1 MGKQEQA
8 DGLKDW
14 QKERV
19 RTMTAAQGLKR
30 QGICYICRDLE
41 TGEVFGKQH
50 VLHEDEVY
58 RVVLDSY
65 PINPGH
71 AIVTYKPH
79 REGLTSLDSQEAA
92 RIFKAIVSIAKAIE
106 KALHAEKV
114 YLLSMPDGPS
124 CHLVFQ
130 LIPRFEG
137 QPMGMQL
144 LRKERRPL
152 KDGADVAR
160 RIAAVLG
167 SASGA
172 AAAPNAMSDE
182 TKEMDRPPA
191 GEAETEA

>member
-1 MGKQEQA
+1 MGKQESVKQ
-8 DGLKDW
+8 LKDW

-19 RTMTAAQGLKR
+19 RIMTAAQGLKR
-30 QGICYICRDLE
+30 QGVCYICKDLE

-58 RVVLDSY
+58 RVVLDSF

-79 REGLTSLDSQEAA
+79 REDLGELNAQEAG
-92 RIFKAIVSIAKAIE
+92 RIFKAIVCMAKAIE
-106 KALHAEKV
+106 VALHAEKV

-160 RIAAVLG
+160 RIKAVLG
-167 SASGA
+167 SNSGPA
-172 AAAPNAMSDE
+172 AKPTGMSDE
-182 TKEMDRPPA
+182 TKVMDQPPDD
-191 GEAETEA
+191 EAETEA